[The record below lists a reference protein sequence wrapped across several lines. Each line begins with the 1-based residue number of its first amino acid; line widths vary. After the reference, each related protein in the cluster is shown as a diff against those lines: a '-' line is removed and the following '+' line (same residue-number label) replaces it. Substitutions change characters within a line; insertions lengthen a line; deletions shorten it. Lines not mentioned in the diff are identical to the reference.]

1 MKKRPLNSRQ
11 KKFIDNYL
19 LKGLSIAESVR
30 RSGYSIRSGRSEDYS
45 SLGCRLLKTP
55 RVADE
60 VEKLR
65 ERAFE
70 REALS
75 MAEKRSWLARAL
87 RTPVGELHEG
97 SDLAQEVT
105 VTEGKEGTV
114 KRIKGVDKIRVIEVD
129 NRMAGHDYK
138 DREPQAN
145 NPFLFIIS
153 LGKTPGIGDGIEALP
168 MAKATVVDAETL
180 PA

>member
-1 MKKRPLNSRQ
+1 MSRPLSTKQ
-11 KKFIDNYL
+11 KRFVDNFV
-19 LKGLSIAESVR
+19 LKQLSIAESVR
-30 RSGYSIRSGRSEDYS
+30 RAGYNFKSGRSEDYGS
-45 SLGCRLLKTP
+45 YGCKLLKQE
-55 RVADE
+55 RVASY
-60 VEKLR
+60 VRKLR

-70 REALS
+70 KQALS
-75 MAEKRSWLARAL
+75 LAEKRAFLARAL
-87 RTPVGELHEG
+87 RSPVGELHEG

-114 KRIKGVDKIRVIEVD
+114 KRIKGVDKIRAIEVD

-145 NPFLFIIS
+145 NPFLFIVS
-153 LGKTPGIGDGIEALP
+153 LGKTPGIGEGIDALP